1 MVVDVVS
8 LPIEWN
14 DDATGESVEPDHED
28 VVDKQ
33 AGKDEEDA
41 RRAALVQAYGDGL
54 SAGYVGEMTST
65 AAKLLL
71 SFLPQVV

>member
-1 MVVDVVS
+1 
-8 LPIEWN
+8 LFHIEWN
-14 DDATGESVEPDHED
+14 DDVSGESAEPDQQD
-28 VVDKQ
+28 AVDEQ

-71 SFLPQVV
+71 LFLPQVV